1 MGCPRAA
8 ACIFHEV
15 VEPSIVKRV
24 KYAAAYPYCRGGRHG
39 ECALYARLERRE
51 PIPRNLMPDGSY
63 GDYLEPGKEQQRARA
78 AGSTRFLVVDDSP
91 VFATIAAN
99 TLRMRYPGA
108 EVVQC
113 HSFEEAEAA
122 LKRGDVTLIVSG
134 HGLGGG
140 KSFRDLRRLS
150 GAPMVLF
157 TGWPPAPHE
166 VPAGCWVVTKDS
178 GPEALRAAIEG
189 VLSG

>member
-15 VEPSIVKRV
+15 VEPSIVKRIR
-24 KYAAAYPYCRGGRHG
+24 YAAAYPYCRGGRHG
-39 ECALYARLERRE
+39 ECALYVRLERNE
-51 PIPRNLMPDGSY
+51 SIPPNLMPDGSY
-63 GDYLEPGKEQQRARA
+63 GDYLEPAREQRPRA
-78 AGSTRFLVVDDSP
+78 AGTRFLVVDDSP

-99 TLRMRYPGA
+99 TLRMRYPGT

-122 LKRGDVTLIVSG
+122 LKHGDVTLIVSG
-134 HGLGGG
+134 HGLGRG

-150 GAPMVLF
+150 AAPMVLF

-166 VPAGCWVVTKDS
+166 VPAGCCVVTKDS

-189 VLSG
+189 VLGG